1 MSPAIESFGFR
12 LEGCLCRRKKTSGTN
27 QTKIAPS
34 PEESIVKQ
42 PCGGNDVTDHEDS
55 RQEMTW
61 KKLSGLLD
69 RFFFLTFMFT
79 IALATGAFIMIIS
92 LKLLSYWKLW
102 YMYICVRASMCIYL
116 KLQENRKIDTLI
128 LRSLAKL
135 YYIYTLK
142 FAIWLPGHLF
152 FLRKFYLFRYM
163 TVLVSLSWKFHHKP
177 R

>member
-1 MSPAIESFGFR
+1 MISDMIYWFVIFPGFFKFFSPAIYLACTLALATIAVLFVIIVVNVHHTSEDKEMSPAIESFGFR

-92 LKLLSYWKLW
+92 LKLLSY
-102 YMYICVRASMCIYL
+102 
-116 KLQENRKIDTLI
+116 
-128 LRSLAKL
+128 
-135 YYIYTLK
+135 
-142 FAIWLPGHLF
+142 
-152 FLRKFYLFRYM
+152 
-163 TVLVSLSWKFHHKP
+163 
-177 R
+177 